1 MCSKPDVNVLIV
13 GLDNAGKTVRTRV
26 WRVASRLRGDHLV
39 SQTLLEQ
46 IKGIYSKARPIAPAR
61 IPPTV
66 GMNSCVRVCH
76 APCGYTV
83 TSRDCA
89 RYFSWK
95 DGY

>member
-13 GLDNAGKTVRTRV
+13 GLDNAGKTVSYV
-26 WRVASRLRGDHLV
+26 CGVPAGSEGDLLV

-76 APCGYTV
+76 ALLWLNRHLT
-83 TSRDCA
+83 
-89 RYFSWK
+89 
-95 DGY
+95 